1 MRSKIRVVTVISA
14 VLILNACTSYNPHGY
29 MNYQTYTWGG
39 EPLYPESY
47 DASYTSRDYEQEKKP
62 VVVPETYHVGAYHS
76 PARAKDR
83 DRNWVQS
90 QSPSNYTIE
99 LAEGDKASKVAGT
112 LVKAPKTD
120 RRAQIR
126 YEQNGTTRYKG
137 LYGSYPTYEAAKQAL
152 NTLPDDVRAGAKIE
166 SWGSVQRVTE

>member
-1 MRSKIRVVTVISA
+1 
-14 VLILNACTSYNPHGY
+14 
-29 MNYQTYTWGG
+29 MNYQTYTWNG

-47 DASYTSRDYEQEKKP
+47 DASYTYRDYEREKKP

-90 QSPSNYTIE
+90 QNPSNYTIE
-99 LAEGDKASKVAGT
+99 LAEGDKASKVASK
-112 LVKAPKTD
+112 LVKAPKND
-120 RRAQIR
+120 RRAQVK

-137 LYGSYPTYEAAKQAL
+137 VYGSYPSYEAAQQAL
-152 NTLPDDVRAGAKIE
+152 KTLPEEVREGAKIE
-166 SWGSVQRVTE
+166 SWGSVQRVAD